1 MLPNTIWQSLS
12 RRIVKHKSNRR
23 RNRGKKTTLIVI
35 CVSLF
40 TGAHFPQKGKK
51 KVIPTTRRKSFKV
64 DGLIPGLTF
73 FYSTSS
79 ALFTCVTFSTALARF
94 LRLPLPHSEAV
105 VRTGLALAG
114 GSKVHR
120 MLVMEPTITALNL
133 FFRHWLPSGGIESF
147 HN

>member
-23 RNRGKKTTLIVI
+23 RNRGEKNDIDSYLCIVI
-35 CVSLF
+35 HWSSF
-40 TGAHFPQKGKK
+40 SAKRKK